1 MNQNAAQNKNG
12 TSGRAAGL
20 ALRDADA
27 VLFDLDGTLVDSMW
41 MWKEIDIEYLGR
53 FGYTC
58 PPDLQKIIEG
68 MSFSETAEYFKSRF
82 RIPDS
87 IDEIKAAWIQ
97 MSIEKYRNEV
107 TLKPGALRLL
117 QYLWRLENRLRIFIW
132 KSQGGF
138 RQSRPAAWCLKMFR
152 QESRREN
159 GLA

>member
-1 MNQNAAQNKNG
+1 M
-12 TSGRAAGL
+12 
-20 ALRDADA
+20 
-27 VLFDLDGTLVDSMW
+27 FDLDGTLVDSMW

-53 FGYTC
+53 FGYHL
-58 PPDLQKIIEG
+58 PARSSEDHRG

-117 QYLWRLENRLRIFIW
+117 QYLDTLE
-132 KSQGGF
+132 KMQGIAT
-138 RQSRPAAWCLKMFR
+138 SKAATW
-152 QESRREN
+152 
-159 GLA
+159 